1 MAEIPVYVFTGFL
14 GSGKTT
20 FMQKTL
26 EDKRFNNG
34 VSTLVI
40 QCEDGEEELDPERMP
55 NKKSIHVEMIRDP
68 EELNQAYLEELLRKH
83 RARRVMVEYNGMW
96 LFTKFLE
103 AMPDGWLIYQEATF
117 ADCADYLVYNANM
130 RNLVGDKLKNADMI
144 IFNNI
149 KEGDDRM
156 PFHKVV
162 RSVSKRCN
170 IIYNYG
176 DRMEPDDIPDP
187 LPFDVNAPV
196 IDIADTDYGVWY
208 ADLNGKE
215 QEYAGKTIHFK
226 GLVAKAGKL
235 PPNSFVIGRH
245 IMTCC
250 VEDIVFGGL
259 ACRWTG
265 VNALKHLDWVEIT
278 AKITL
283 EKSRIYN
290 NEEGPILNVISC
302 KKCDKPEPEVV
313 SLGG

>member
-1 MAEIPVYVFTGFL
+1 MTEIPVYVFTGFL
-14 GSGKTT
+14 GAGKTT
-20 FMQKTL
+20 FIQKTL
-26 EDKRFNNG
+26 EDARFNDG
-34 VSTLVI
+34 TSTLVL
-40 QCEDGEEELDPERMP
+40 QCEDGEEELDESRFA
-55 NKKSIHVEMIRDP
+55 NKKAVHLEKIDDQEALT
-68 EELNQAYLEELLRKH
+68 EYYLADLLRKY
-83 RARRVMVEYNGMW
+83 RAKKVLVEYNGMW
-96 LFTKFLE
+96 LFQKFLE
-103 AMPDGWLIYQEATF
+103 AMPDGWMIYQEATF
-117 ADCADYLVYNANM
+117 ADCSDYLVYNANM
-130 RNLVGDKLKNADMI
+130 RSLVGDKLKNADMI
-144 IFNNI
+144 IFNNF
-149 KEGDDRM
+149 KEGMDRM

-176 DRMEPDDIPDP
+176 DRMEPDDIEDP

-215 QEYAGKTIHFK
+215 KEYEGKTVHFK

-235 PPNSFVIGRH
+235 PPNMFVIGRH

-250 VEDIVFGGL
+250 AADIVYGGL

-278 AKITL
+278 AKMTL
-283 EKSRIYN
+283 EKTRIYN
-290 NEEGPILNVISC
+290 NDVGPILNIISC
-302 KKCDKPEPEVV
+302 QKCEKPDPEVV

>member
-14 GSGKTT
+14 GAGKTT
-20 FMQKTL
+20 FIQKTL

-34 VSTLVI
+34 VSTLVL
-40 QCEDGEEELDPERMP
+40 QCEDGEEELDLERMP

-68 EELNQAYLEELLRKH
+68 EELNEVYLEDLLRKH
-83 RARRVMVEYNGMW
+83 RARRVLVEYNGMW

-162 RSVSKRCN
+162 RSISKRCN

-187 LPFDVNAPV
+187 LPFDVSAPV
-196 IDIADTDYGVWY
+196 IEIGDTDYGVWY

-215 QEYAGKTIHFK
+215 QEYAGKNVHFK

-235 PPNSFVIGRH
+235 PPNCFVIGWH

-250 VEDIVFGGL
+250 AEDIVFGGL

-265 VNALKHLDWVEIT
+265 VNALKHLDWVELT

-302 KKCDKPEPEVV
+302 RKCEKPEPEVV